1 MGIIQHTNIPTPQL
15 QPLLI
20 MGYGHHSTYQHTN
33 TPTTTLTN
41 HGVRLSM
48 ELGLFQPIEFD
59 TSTQPLC
66 FGYDQA
72 LFQVIRVGAFAIL

>member
-1 MGIIQHTNIPTPQL
+1 MFTCNSFK
-15 QPLLI
+15 LLDNKRI
-20 MGYGHHSTYQHTN
+20 EYGHHSTYQHTN